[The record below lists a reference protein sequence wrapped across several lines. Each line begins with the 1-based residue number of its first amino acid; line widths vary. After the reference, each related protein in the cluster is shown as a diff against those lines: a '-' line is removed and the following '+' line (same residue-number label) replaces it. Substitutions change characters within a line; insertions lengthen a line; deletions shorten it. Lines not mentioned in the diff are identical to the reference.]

1 LCSVEQTVVCATK
14 GVLIMRLVTIGI
26 IGLVC
31 AGMTGLA
38 FANPALLPKHEGY
51 PSKGEFSYD
60 RGEKNLTAAQSL
72 LNAAEYEHA
81 NIVQNLEDPNNA
93 RLLRQ
98 EGAGLLPL
106 AQGPNTKI
114 EPSVTEATQMPKQ

>member
-1 LCSVEQTVVCATK
+1 
-14 GVLIMRLVTIGI
+14 MRLVTIGI

-106 AQGPNTKI
+106 AQGPNTRI